1 MKTFVSHKSQ
11 NTEHCAEPPNL
22 DMIRFLNS
30 NVGGNGVVQCSVA
43 SLQRLLL
50 LLF

>member
-1 MKTFVSHKSQ
+1 MKTFVSHKSK
-11 NTEHCAEPPNL
+11 NTEHCAEPAKL

-30 NVGGNGVVQCSVA
+30 NVGGNGVVQCSLA

-50 LLF
+50 LF